1 MRYSAAYSAGFAH
14 HCVLRVGFASSVLI
28 RVRLKGRGFMGRRRQ
43 YARDLLS
50 RVKQIIKV
58 KADRPSEVAF
68 NVVYWG
74 VVSACLYVYILQY
87 TVTLARDNMHAD

>member
-1 MRYSAAYSAGFAH
+1 MCYSAAHSAGSAH

-28 RVRLKGRGFMGRRRQ
+28 RVRLKGRGFMGHRRR

-50 RVKQIIKV
+50 RVKQIITLKG
-58 KADRPSEVAF
+58 DRPSEVAF

-74 VVSACLYVYILQY
+74 AISACLYIYILQY
-87 TVTLARDNMHAD
+87 TVTLARDNIHAD

>member
-1 MRYSAAYSAGFAH
+1 
-14 HCVLRVGFASSVLI
+14 
-28 RVRLKGRGFMGRRRQ
+28 MGRRRQ

-50 RVKQIIKV
+50 RVKQIIIL

-68 NVVYWG
+68 NVAYWG

>member
-1 MRYSAAYSAGFAH
+1 
-14 HCVLRVGFASSVLI
+14 
-28 RVRLKGRGFMGRRRQ
+28 MGRRRQ

-58 KADRPSEVAF
+58 KGDRPSEVAF

-74 VVSACLYVYILQY
+74 AVSACLYVYILQY
-87 TVTLARDNMHAD
+87 TVTLARDNIHAD